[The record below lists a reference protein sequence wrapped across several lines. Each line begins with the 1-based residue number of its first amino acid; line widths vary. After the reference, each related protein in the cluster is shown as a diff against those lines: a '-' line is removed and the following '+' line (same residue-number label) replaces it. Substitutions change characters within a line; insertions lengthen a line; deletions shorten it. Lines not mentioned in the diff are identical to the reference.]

1 MDHEQMLVKFECRKC
16 KKDFG
21 SLESS
26 CGLGWSWGLYRC
38 PHCHQLHAMAFIGGF
53 IPDEVLNDKEII
65 VIESFR
71 AEARDSGET
80 RTTQHRVGRTL
91 PNESRQPSWCDDGLD
106 DAVIGSLP

>member
-71 AEARDSGET
+71 PTPVAGDAAGPGTAEQLELLAAPLNFDR
-80 RTTQHRVGRTL
+80 
-91 PNESRQPSWCDDGLD
+91 
-106 DAVIGSLP
+106 